1 MAQAT
6 QATHTEPFDHEHTR
20 NEIVAAALP
29 NVPFDGWTLETLR
42 HAAAAA
48 GYDPTTA
55 LRVFP
60 GGPLEAIEAWVALA
74 DRRMI
79 AALDDRTAAE
89 MKTRDRVALA
99 IRLRL
104 EDLTPHREAV
114 RRAMSLL
121 ALPHNA
127 PVAASLVWHTVD
139 AIWYA
144 AGDTATDFN
153 YYSKRALLGGVY
165 TATVLYWLDDKSEG
179 CAETWKFLDRRL
191 ADVLRV
197 PQALGRLQLV
207 RTSRRTNA
215 RQNALRGVLWSESRG
230 SVIRCSKLVA
240 A

>member
-1 MAQAT
+1 MAKDVAT
-6 QATHTEPFDHEHTR
+6 DAGGAPAFDHER
-20 NEIVAAALP
+20 AREDIIAAALP
-29 NVPFDGWTLETLR
+29 NVPFDGWTPEVLR
-42 HAAAAA
+42 QAAEAA
-48 GYDPTTA
+48 GHDPLTA

-60 GGPLEAIEAWVALA
+60 RGPVEAIEAWVAQA

-79 AALDDRTAAE
+79 AALETRTTAE
-89 MKTRDRVALA
+89 TKTRERIALA

-114 RRAMSLL
+114 RRALALL

-153 YYSKRALLGGVY
+153 YYSKRALLSGVY
-165 TATVLYWLDDKSEG
+165 SATVFYWLDDKSEG
-179 CAETWKFLDRRL
+179 CAETWRFLDRRL

-197 PQALGRLQLV
+197 PQALGRLRSRFGRFPKAV
-207 RTSRRTNA
+207 RPFMGRRRA
-215 RQNALRGVLWSESRG
+215 GR
-230 SVIRCSKLVA
+230 
-240 A
+240 